1 MCNADIKEQLLRGST
16 RRLVAFIKL
25 TPRPT
30 PTPTPIRSWP
40 APLLLPLLLLLVH
53 RTRIIYSMLPR
64 PYTPP
69 KVKGPKVVILEK
81 FLPLIFN
88 ITGERK

>member
-1 MCNADIKEQLLRGST
+1 
-16 RRLVAFIKL
+16 
-25 TPRPT
+25 
-30 PTPTPIRSWP
+30 
-40 APLLLPLLLLLVH
+40 
-53 RTRIIYSMLPR
+53 MLPR